1 MLKQISLLSKE
12 IAGRNDVRVFVSDN
26 SESSI
31 KSTELENQCK
41 EIPNFFYRRNNGN
54 IEANANFL
62 MGFCEAK
69 ENEVLWL
76 LADDT
81 TVKPG
86 AIDFLVKNLDPNIDF
101 YGFSTSADD
110 EQLRLPDQHGAH
122 LDKSISWQ
130 ETGINKLIS
139 KTSWGGVTCAL
150 YDMNFFRSYVSSGF
164 KFHNSSFPHLA
175 ILLSAYQKNTVMKVR
190 LLPLEIIHGE
200 NTEAGDYSMSVAGMP
215 QLFSLAPDWERKEI
229 TIRWLKRYSA
239 AFYFSKSTHPE
250 IFSMT
255 RQVVKNYGGM
265 QGYFWLS
272 IGKIEYL
279 VRKTRIGRKVQ
290 VFIKSNKYLARL
302 FRRSGRTLMLGD

>member
-1 MLKQISLLSKE
+1 MSKQISLLSKE

-26 SESSI
+26 SESSA

-41 EIPNFFYRRNNGN
+41 ETPNFLYRRNNGN

-62 MGFCEAK
+62 LGFCEAK

-110 EQLRLPDQHGAH
+110 EQLRLPDHYGAH

-130 ETGINKLIS
+130 ETGIDKLIS

-175 ILLSAYQKNTVMKVR
+175 ILLSAYRKNTVMKVR
-190 LLPLEIIHGE
+190 LLPLDIIHGE

-290 VFIKSNKYLARL
+290 VFIKGNKYLARL